1 MQLIVKSFDTRVIN
15 TDNCPTAA
23 NLKILLANED
33 KLPLDNLQLYNGG
46 SLIDDN
52 QLLASLSGDACID
65 VIVPVL
71 GVRGQ
76 TPKVEKQ
83 EKKKQPRGRA
93 KRRMQYNKRFVAVV
107 QQPGGRRR
115 GPNSNVKAS

>member
-71 GVRGQ
+71 GG
-76 TPKVEKQ
+76 T
-83 EKKKQPRGRA
+83 
-93 KRRMQYNKRFVAVV
+93 RFSRSCWKSPWADTE
-107 QQPGGRRR
+107 
-115 GPNSNVKAS
+115 S